1 MIKPAVSVVFTT
13 YNVEPYVKQ
22 SLESICGQ
30 TLKNIQ
36 IIVVDDG
43 STDNT
48 VKIIREISEKDNR
61 IHFIPLKKTLLVV
74 CQHPQ
79 ILG

>member
-1 MIKPAVSVVFTT
+1 MIKPVVSVVFTT

-22 SLESICGQ
+22 SLDSICKQ

-48 VKIIREISEKDNR
+48 VNIIQEISEKTDVFTLY
-61 IHFIPLKKTLLVV
+61 HLKKTRLAAF
-74 CQHPQ
+74 QHLP
-79 ILG
+79 ILE